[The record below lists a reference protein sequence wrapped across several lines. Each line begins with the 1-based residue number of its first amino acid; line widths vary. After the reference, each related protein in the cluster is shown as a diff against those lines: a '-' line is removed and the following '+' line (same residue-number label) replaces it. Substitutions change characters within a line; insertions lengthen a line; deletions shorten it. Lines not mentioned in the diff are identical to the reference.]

1 MPDTSVATVDEQKM
15 RQKFEERQEKQSK
28 KRCAGKLSEQ
38 DFYAIELEHV
48 VFDFFGIKVD
58 ALWCLLRP
66 H

>member
-1 MPDTSVATVDEQKM
+1 M
-15 RQKFEERQEKQSK
+15 RQKFEERQERQSK

-58 ALWCLLRP
+58 ALWRLLRL